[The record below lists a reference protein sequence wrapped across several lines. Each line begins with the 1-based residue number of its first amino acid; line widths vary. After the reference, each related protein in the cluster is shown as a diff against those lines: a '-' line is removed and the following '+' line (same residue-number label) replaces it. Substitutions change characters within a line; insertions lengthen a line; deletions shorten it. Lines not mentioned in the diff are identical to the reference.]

1 MTYTADV
8 SMFPY
13 FKKDEVKTVK
23 KVVVIN
29 DTQKKVWR
37 LEAQNEMLRKE
48 LEDANRIA
56 NDYADESF
64 GYEKGYMRLK
74 EENNKLKEENKEWE
88 LAGRSADWAETPEE
102 LCRYLAYCGDPDEY
116 NQLIQEN
123 EELKEEKNKYFGYL
137 KDKDLE
143 CEEQREHAEAL
154 LVSKNVLHKEV
165 EEQTTTIERLLAENK
180 GLKSDDVYQQTIIQK
195 FNDENNMF
203 MEEIKDL
210 KKSKEELCET
220 IVELKSDASSR
231 EDSMFQTLNKKRKE
245 ESDWAIKKIE
255 ELKEEIK
262 DLKKSKQELYET
274 IMELKNPVTNYD
286 ERCGV
291 LKARVNHAYLMGF
304 MYGHDIDPDVSRS
317 VDNQEEFDGVIEHMS
332 KEVENVIDTYLQ
344 DSLIYGT
351 HMTLN
356 EVIREK
362 LDDII
367 DQAIDDGIVKEID
380 DSSDED

>member
-37 LEAQNEMLRKE
+37 LEAQNKMLLME
-48 LEDANRIA
+48 LQDANRIA
-56 NDYADESF
+56 DDYADESF
-64 GYEKGYMRLK
+64 GYEKGYKRLK
-74 EENNKLKEENKEWE
+74 TEI
-88 LAGRSADWAETPEE
+88 D
-102 LCRYLAYCGDPDEY
+102 
-116 NQLIQEN
+116 
-123 EELKEEKNKYFGYL
+123 F
-137 KDKDLE
+137 
-143 CEEQREHAEAL
+143 

-180 GLKSDDVYQQTIIQK
+180 KLKAENENWKKIDMDLLESEYMMGKDMEIHKLKKEIKEFKADDVYQQKIIQK
-195 FNDENNMF
+195 YNDENNMF
-203 MEEIKDL
+203 HTEIKEL
-210 KKSKEELCET
+210 KKSKE
-220 IVELKSDASSR
+220 
-231 EDSMFQTLNKKRKE
+231 
-245 ESDWAIKKIE
+245 
-255 ELKEEIK
+255 
-262 DLKKSKQELYET
+262 ELYET

-291 LKARVNHAYLMGF
+291 LKARFNHAYLAGF
-304 MYGHDIDPDVSRS
+304 MYGHHIDIYKSRS
-317 VDNQEEFDGVIEHMS
+317 VDEQQEFDGVIEHMS

>member
-64 GYEKGYMRLK
+64 GYEKGYKRLK
-74 EENNKLKEENKEWE
+74 EEIK
-88 LAGRSADWAETPEE
+88 
-102 LCRYLAYCGDPDEY
+102 
-116 NQLIQEN
+116 
-123 EELKEEKNKYFGYL
+123 ELK
-137 KDKDLE
+137 
-143 CEEQREHAEAL
+143 A
-154 LVSKNVLHKEV
+154 
-165 EEQTTTIERLLAENK
+165 
-180 GLKSDDVYQQTIIQK
+180 DDVYQQKIIQK

-203 MEEIKDL
+203 MEEIK
-210 KKSKEELCET
+210 
-220 IVELKSDASSR
+220 ELKEHAEDALAS
-231 EDSMFQTLNKKRKE
+231 LNFYKE
-245 ESDWAIKKIE
+245 CNE

-262 DLKKSKQELYET
+262 NLKKTKQVMYES
-274 IMELKNPVTNYD
+274 IMELENPVTNHD

-291 LKARVNHAYLMGF
+291 VNVRCNHAYLMGF
-304 MYGHDIDPDVSRS
+304 MYGHHVDPDVSRS
-317 VDNQEEFDGVIEHMS
+317 VDEQEEFDGVLEHMS

-356 EVIREK
+356 EVIRDR

-367 DQAIDDGIVKEID
+367 DQAITDGIVKEID

>member
-13 FKKDEVKTVK
+13 FKKDDAKVVK

-48 LEDANRIA
+48 LEDAKRIYE
-56 NDYADESF
+56 DMGCESF
-64 GYEKGYMRLK
+64 GYEKGYKR
-74 EENNKLKEENKEWE
+74 LKEENKELQEQNNHLVGETDRLGE
-88 LAGRSADWAETPEE
+88 LESIAWIDFYGEKEVDDDIKSYKFRDDIIAM
-102 LCRYLAYCGDPDEY
+102 
-116 NQLIQEN
+116 
-123 EELKEEKNKYFGYL
+123 KEENK
-137 KDKDLE
+137 K
-143 CEEQREHAEAL
+143 
-154 LVSKNVLHKEV
+154 
-165 EEQTTTIERLLAENK
+165 
-180 GLKSDDVYQQTIIQK
+180 
-195 FNDENNMF
+195 
-203 MEEIKDL
+203 L
-210 KKSKEELCET
+210 KKTKQ
-220 IVELKSDASSR
+220 V
-231 EDSMFQTLNKKRKE
+231 MY
-245 ESDWAIKKIE
+245 ES
-255 ELKEEIK
+255 
-262 DLKKSKQELYET
+262 
-274 IMELKNPVTNYD
+274 IMELENPVTNHD

-291 LKARVNHAYLMGF
+291 VNVRCNHAYLMGF
-304 MYGHDIDPDVSRS
+304 MYGHHIDPDVSRS

-351 HMTLN
+351 QMTLN

>member
-13 FKKDEVKTVK
+13 FKKDDAKVVK

-37 LEAQNEMLRKE
+37 LAAQNEMLLME
-48 LEDANRIA
+48 IQDANRIA

-64 GYEKGYMRLK
+64 GYEKGYKRLK
-74 EENNKLKEENKEWE
+74 EEIRELKEENKE
-88 LAGRSADWAETPEE
+88 
-102 LCRYLAYCGDPDEY
+102 
-116 NQLIQEN
+116 
-123 EELKEEKNKYFGYL
+123 LKEAKNKYFGYL
-137 KDKDLE
+137 KDNDLFWE
-143 CEEQREHAEAL
+143 CEEQRERAEAL

-180 GLKSDDVYQQTIIQK
+180 GLKSDDLYQQTIIQK

-203 MEEIKDL
+203 HTEIK
-210 KKSKEELCET
+210 
-220 IVELKSDASSR
+220 ELKEQAEDALAS
-231 EDSMFQTLNKKRKE
+231 LNFYKE
-245 ESDWAIKKIE
+245 CNE

-262 DLKKSKQELYET
+262 DHKKTKEELYET

-286 ERCGV
+286 QRCGV
-291 LKARVNHAYLMGF
+291 LKARFNHAYLIGF
-304 MYGHDIDPDVSRS
+304 MYGHHIDPDMSRS

-351 HMTLN
+351 QMTLN

>member
-13 FKKDEVKTVK
+13 FKKDDAKVVK

-29 DTQKKVWR
+29 ETQKKVWR
-37 LEAQNEMLRKE
+37 LEAQNEMLRME
-48 LEDANRIA
+48 LDDVNRIA
-56 NDYADESF
+56 EDHSNESF
-64 GYEKGYMRLK
+64 GYEKGYKRLK
-74 EENNKLKEENKEWE
+74 EEIKELKEEYDYQVEETDRLGELETIAWIDFYGEKEVIHNLKPMGFSFDILAMKEENKKLKEGVSNLNE
-88 LAGRSADWAETPEE
+88 VHKTEIDFLMSKNVLHKEVEE
-102 LCRYLAYCGDPDEY
+102 QTTTIEK
-116 NQLIQEN
+116 
-123 EELKEEKNKYFGYL
+123 LKEEKNKYFGYL

-143 CEEQREHAEAL
+143 CEEQREHGIL
-154 LVSKNVLHKEV
+154 LCVAVK
-165 EEQTTTIERLLAENK
+165 
-180 GLKSDDVYQQTIIQK
+180 
-195 FNDENNMF
+195 
-203 MEEIKDL
+203 
-210 KKSKEELCET
+210 
-220 IVELKSDASSR
+220 ELKEQAEDALAS
-231 EDSMFQTLNKKRKE
+231 LNFYKE
-245 ESDWAIKKIE
+245 CNE

-262 DLKKSKQELYET
+262 DHKKTKEELYET

-286 ERCGV
+286 QRCGV
-291 LKARVNHAYLMGF
+291 LKARFNHAYLMGF
-304 MYGHDIDPDVSRS
+304 MYGHHIDPDMSRS
-317 VDNQEEFDGVIEHMS
+317 VDDQEEFDGVIEHMS

-351 HMTLN
+351 QMTLN

>member
-13 FKKDEVKTVK
+13 FKKDDAKVVK
-23 KVVVIN
+23 KVVVVN
-29 DTQKKVWR
+29 ETQKKVWR

-56 NDYADESF
+56 NDYADDSF

-74 EENNKLKEENKEWE
+74 EENKKLK
-88 LAGRSADWAETPEE
+88 A
-102 LCRYLAYCGDPDEY
+102 
-116 NQLIQEN
+116 EN
-123 EELKEEKNKYFGYL
+123 EDWKKIDMDLLESEYFMAKDVEIHKLK
-137 KDKDLE
+137 
-143 CEEQREHAEAL
+143 
-154 LVSKNVLHKEV
+154 KEIK
-165 EEQTTTIERLLAENK
+165 E
-180 GLKSDDVYQQTIIQK
+180 LKSDDVYQQTIIQK

-203 MEEIKDL
+203 M
-210 KKSKEELCET
+210 
-220 IVELKSDASSR
+220 
-231 EDSMFQTLNKKRKE
+231 
-245 ESDWAIKKIE
+245 
-255 ELKEEIK
+255 EEIK

-291 LKARVNHAYLMGF
+291 LKARVNYAYLMGF
-304 MYGHDIDPDVSRS
+304 MYGHHVDPDMSRS
-317 VDNQEEFDGVIEHMS
+317 VDEQEEFDGVIEDMS

>member
-56 NDYADESF
+56 EDYSNESF
-64 GYEKGYMRLK
+64 GYEKGYKRLK
-74 EENNKLKEENKEWE
+74 EENKK
-88 LAGRSADWAETPEE
+88 
-102 LCRYLAYCGDPDEY
+102 
-116 NQLIQEN
+116 
-123 EELKEEKNKYFGYL
+123 LKEEKNKYFGYL

-143 CEEQREHAEAL
+143 CEEQRERAEAL

-165 EEQTTTIERLLAENK
+165 EEQTTTIEQAEDALASLNF
-180 GLKSDDVYQQTIIQK
+180 Y
-195 FNDENNMF
+195 
-203 MEEIKDL
+203 
-210 KKSKEELCET
+210 KEC
-220 IVELKSDASSR
+220 
-231 EDSMFQTLNKKRKE
+231 N
-245 ESDWAIKKIE
+245 E

-262 DLKKSKQELYET
+262 DHKKTKEELYET

-291 LKARVNHAYLMGF
+291 LKARFNHAYLMGF

-317 VDNQEEFDGVIEHMS
+317 VDESEEFDGVIEHMS
-332 KEVENVIDTYLQ
+332 KEVEHVIDTYLQ

-356 EVIREK
+356 EVITDR
-362 LDDII
+362 LDNII
-367 DQAIDDGIVKEID
+367 EQAVSDGIVRVED